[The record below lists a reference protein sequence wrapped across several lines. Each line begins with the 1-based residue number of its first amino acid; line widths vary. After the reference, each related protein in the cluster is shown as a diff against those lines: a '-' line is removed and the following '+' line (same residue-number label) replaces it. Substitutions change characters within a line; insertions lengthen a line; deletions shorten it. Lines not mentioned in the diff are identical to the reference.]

1 MPRLIRRQSVRDR
14 ILSFLNPLDH
24 ALDLYT
30 YIESYDWDGVQST
43 TSTPLGIALN
53 ILLFLARVNCSNG
66 AYEGWEDVLIKSTS
80 GKTYGRGWGGS
91 FRNSGYF
98 VCADNPETLPS
109 SCAPF
114 PGGYYPMRFD
124 GIESL
129 LGVYWGTQLRYL
141 SWFLAVISAV
151 NSVMC
156 FTKKKKY
163 RMFESNIEIVPRT
176 PNARRVPVDSSP
188 SASGLTT
195 LLSPSKGHHRKY
207 TPATDVWEVSVW
219 DPTPISLR
227 IFSLFSPAHC
237 AIYFLMLP
245 VTVSSN
251 YLFPN
256 STSGTKTY
264 LTALF
269 IEALLSIQLGW
280 LASSF
285 TQQMKDR
292 ALVQREVLREYDS
305 KYVHP
310 RLSTLKWDVATQTKD
325 DHFEASVEVYTPQYN
340 RQGFITHANPN
351 YSEYTTNCAYSA
363 TSGFAATP
371 QIENQLRREQNQYH
385 STAQLSNRF
394 KTEEET
400 PTKSE
405 WAGRRGRFGS
415 NKTSGAA
422 ASGTSI
428 SGVQERNYEG
438 QQQQQ
443 QQQQN
448 RIKRG
453 IDAFTTIYPDIED
466 DADKQVSSNS
476 EPLRT
481 NNVILNT
488 PTLQPKRRGLDDHVF
503 SRAAPPEKTA
513 RTQDRASR
521 RDIGTPRRPTF
532 ISGLI
537 NPNSV
542 GMNGLVNMAVENSR
556 SLSPSKMSSPVKS
569 RARTSSYGAS
579 LGMGAFGTPKG

>member
-66 AYEGWEDVLIKSTS
+66 AYQGWEDVLIKSTS
-80 GKTYGRGWGGS
+80 GKTYGRGWGS
-91 FRNSGYF
+91 LRNTGYF
-98 VCADNPETLPS
+98 
-109 SCAPF
+109 
-114 PGGYYPMRFD
+114 
-124 GIESL
+124 
-129 LGVYWGTQLRYL
+129 LRYL

-176 PNARRVPVDSSP
+176 PNARRVPVNSSP
-188 SASGLTT
+188 SASPLST
-195 LLSPSKGHHRKY
+195 LLSPSKSRHHKY
-207 TPATDVWEVSVW
+207 TSTTDVWEVSVW

-227 IFSLFSPAHC
+227 VFSLFSPAHC

-251 YLFPN
+251 YLFPS
-256 STSGTKTY
+256 STSGTTTY
-264 LTALF
+264 LTVLF
-269 IEALLSIQLGW
+269 IEALLSLQLGW

-310 RLSTLKWDVATQTKD
+310 RLGTLKWDVATQTMD
-325 DHFEASVEVYTPQYN
+325 DHFEASVEIYTPQYN
-340 RQGFITHANPN
+340 RQGFTTHANPN
-351 YSEYTTNCAYSA
+351 YSEYTTNCAYSS
-363 TSGFAATP
+363 TSGVAATP
-371 QIENQLRREQNQYH
+371 QIENQLRREQNQYY
-385 STAQLSNRF
+385 STGRLSNQF
-394 KTEEET
+394 KTDEET
-400 PTKSE
+400 PIKSE

-422 ASGTSI
+422 SGANI
-428 SGVQERNYEG
+428 SGVQERNYERQP

-443 QQQQN
+443 QQD
-448 RIKRG
+448 RVKRG
-453 IDAFTTIYPDIED
+453 LDAFTTIYPDIED
-466 DADKQVSSNS
+466 DADKPAFSNS
-476 EPLRT
+476 QPLRT

-488 PTLQPKRRGLDDHVF
+488 PTLQPKRRGLDNHVF
-503 SRAAPPEKTA
+503 STAAHPEKTA
-513 RTQDRASR
+513 RTQDRTSG

-532 ISGLI
+532 ISGVI

-556 SLSPSKMSSPVKS
+556 GLSPSKMSSPVKS

-579 LGMGAFGTPKG
+579 LGMGAFGTPKR